1 MDKQLRKAAGGER
14 MNIMYAV
21 SKVLRQARKELKGK
35 SKYGEWGR
43 GTPSAAAEAGGGR
56 SRITFACHAR
66 NGQHD

>member
-1 MDKQLRKAAGGER
+1 

-43 GTPSAAAEAGGGR
+43 GTPEAGAGAGVGVGAPLLM
-56 SRITFACHAR
+56 SWGVGSMLEVLCVDSVGET
-66 NGQHD
+66 